1 MELTNLKKR
10 TYERCTLKNRS
21 CDWKDLLAAMASVF
35 LASTI
40 TIWKKIADQSF
51 NWRFPKFLWLIFY
64 ATLTRQGLLL
74 KSLKNNQSWTSCTS
88 PLMILYCRVCQ
99 LLRAC
104 WDWEFAWP
112 WKNKYL
118 HAVFYWRF
126 SLIYFQ
132 CRQAAYYSHHC
143 HYTIVAAEF
152 SGAPPFY
159 ATNKAT
165 MSSEILG
172 KTNHIYMKYK
182 SIHWWYLLPTANGF
196 FVHLVWL
203 RVFMT
208 SNSTCIR
215 FSINDFACSLFNTDK
230 PPTTGTIAIFQLF
243 AAEFSGRFSF
253 LLTTY
258 TPSLPFTSLPSLFF
272 KPFKLYVKTSS
283 HGSHMF
289 KNENVFLTS
298 TG

>member
-21 CDWKDLLAAMASVF
+21 CDWKDLLAAMAIVF

-40 TIWKKIADQSF
+40 TIWEKFADQSC
-51 NWRFPKFLWLIFY
+51 NWRLPKFLGLVFN

-74 KSLKNNQSWTSCTS
+74 KSLKNNRSWTSCTS

-118 HAVFYWRF
+118 RAVFYWRF

-132 CRQAAYYSHHC
+132 RRQAAYYRHHC

-152 SGAPPFY
+152 SGAPPSY
-159 ATNKAT
+159 ATNTAT

-172 KTNHIYMKYK
+172 QTNHI
-182 SIHWWYLLPTANGF
+182 ITWYTNPYIDDIYYRLPTA
-196 FVHLVWL
+196 
-203 RVFMT
+203 
-208 SNSTCIR
+208 SSCILC
-215 FSINDFACSLFNTDK
+215 DW
-230 PPTTGTIAIFQLF
+230 
-243 AAEFSGRFSF
+243 EFSWPWTIPASGSLSTILLALFSTQTSR
-253 LLTTY
+253 LLQAR
-258 TPSLPFTSLPSLFF
+258 LPFSNCLLQNFLAASPFF
-272 KPFKLYVKTSS
+272 
-283 HGSHMF
+283 
-289 KNENVFLTS
+289 
-298 TG
+298 